1 MKTISCSVGRR
12 DSSGNLSQ
20 FHYARPDRPYL
31 VTQVFHPRESSI
43 TNLVYDHQDRLVLV
57 KINQVPAALQ
67 YYIII
72 TYNAGFSILYTVAL
86 HFRIY

>member
-1 MKTISCSVGRR
+1 MGRR

-43 TNLVYDHQDRLVLV
+43 TNLVYDHQDKLILV
-57 KINQVPAALQ
+57 KINQVPVLHHL
-67 YYIII
+67 
-72 TYNAGFSILYTVAL
+72 LYTVAL
-86 HFRIY
+86 HFLIY